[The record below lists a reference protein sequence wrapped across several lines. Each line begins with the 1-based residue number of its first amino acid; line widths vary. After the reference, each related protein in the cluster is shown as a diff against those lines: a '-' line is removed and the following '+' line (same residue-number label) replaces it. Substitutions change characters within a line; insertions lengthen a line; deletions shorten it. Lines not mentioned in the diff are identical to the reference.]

1 MKPRKL
7 DLTLF
12 SLMVISIHLEG
23 HRNETLDQTGSIV
36 TFSRFQIWI
45 LFFVVTLSRFHFHF
59 VATLC
64 LLGKF
69 TEVCVVE
76 TF

>member
-59 VATLC
+59 VATL
-64 LLGKF
+64 
-69 TEVCVVE
+69 VY
-76 TF
+76 

>member
-1 MKPRKL
+1 
-7 DLTLF
+7 
-12 SLMVISIHLEG
+12 MVISIHLEG
-23 HRNETLDQTGSIV
+23 HRNETLGQTGSIV
-36 TFSRFQIWI
+36 TFSRFEIWI

-59 VATLC
+59 VANLC